1 MPNNHLPPFAYLENT
16 LDSNDKSFYFSE
28 PHSEVLC
35 TDPKMLTSAF
45 EKLAELQQQGL
56 YLAGFISYEASYYL
70 NPDFA
75 SLRTNPKTHNP
86 SPLLHFVAFE
96 QCSPKHFQPR
106 TASSKHPAIDLIYD
120 SLPKSQYAQDFN
132 RIQQALTHG
141 ESYQIN
147 YTKRI
152 KLRSSLAA
160 YELYTQLKAQQPVSY
175 SAFLP
180 FKPMTVLSF
189 SPELFFKKQEDTIT
203 VKPMKG
209 TSKRFDDP
217 DEDLQSYEF
226 LRTDPKN
233 KAENLII
240 VDLLRNDL
248 ARICHTGSIEVIKPF
263 AIEAYKSVY
272 QMTSTISGKVDSNIP
287 FVDIIEHLFPCG
299 SITGAPK
306 KRTME
311 IIQQLEQPRGLY
323 TGCIGYIMPN
333 NDMCFNIAIRTLTQ
347 HNNEPWH
354 CGVGGGFTIQS
365 TRDDEWQEMTTKIQF
380 IKRLYQPKFQLIE
393 SILYSK
399 NGLTSCDLHLER
411 LLNSACVLHFA
422 LDIARLKSALLSYCE
437 KLSLSNNEQ
446 YKLRVSTDYNGR
458 STISH
463 QLLEQVSKAHCIELF
478 ICPEKIDSNNPL
490 WQHKTDDHSTR
501 GFYTQK
507 HSQYIADKPNC
518 ELIFFNE
525 QNHLTEARFYNI
537 IVEIDGVLYTPP
549 INDGLL
555 PGIARAK
562 LLQSGQIHERSIS
575 VGELKL
581 SKNIYLINDVR
592 GRIPCF
598 LSAKTTMQEV

>member
-16 LDSNDKSFYFSE
+16 LDSSDKSFYFSK

-35 TDPKMLTSAF
+35 TDPKMLKSAF
-45 EKLAELQQQGL
+45 AKLAELQQQGL
-56 YLAGFISYEASYYL
+56 YLVGFISYEAAYYL
-70 NPDFA
+70 NPDFTSLKTA
-75 SLRTNPKTHNP
+75 SQRLNT
-86 SPLLHFVAFE
+86 PLLHFIAFE
-96 QCSPKHFQPR
+96 QCSPDLLQ
-106 TASSKHPAIDLIYD
+106 TQITTTTNSTAIDLIYD
-120 SLPKSQYAQDFN
+120 PLSQLQYARDFK
-132 RIQQALTHG
+132 RVQQALTDG

-152 KLRSSLAA
+152 KLRSSLDA
-160 YELYTQLKAQQPVSY
+160 YALYTQLKAQQPVSY

-189 SPELFFKKQEDTIT
+189 SPELFFKKQGDTIT

-209 TSKRFDDP
+209 TSKRSDDP
-217 DEDLQSYEF
+217 NDDLKSYEF

-248 ARICHTGSIEVIKPF
+248 ARICDRGSIKVSKPF
-263 AIEAYKSVY
+263 AIETYKSVY

-287 FVDIIEHLFPCG
+287 FADIIEHLFPCG

-306 KRTME
+306 KRTIE
-311 IIQQLEQPRGLY
+311 IIQQLEPPRGLY

-333 NDMCFNIAIRTLTQ
+333 NDMCFSVAIRTLTQ
-347 HNNEPWH
+347 QNNELWH

-365 TRDDEWQEMTTKIQF
+365 TQDDEWQEMTTKVQF
-380 IKRLYQPKFQLIE
+380 IKRLYHPQFQLIE
-393 SILYSK
+393 SMLYDK
-399 NGLTSCDLHLER
+399 NGLTSCDLHLKR
-411 LLNSACVLHFA
+411 LCNSASVLHFA
-422 LDIARLKSALLSYCE
+422 LDIAKLRHALLQYCE
-437 KLSLSNNEQ
+437 TLITANSEQ
-446 YKLRVSTDYNGR
+446 YKLRVAVDYHGLF
-458 STISH
+458 TITH
-463 QLLEQVSKAHCIELF
+463 QQLEQSHTTYHIELF

-525 QNHLTEARFYNI
+525 QHHLTEARFYNI
-537 IVEIDGVLYTPP
+537 IIEIDGILYTPP
-549 INDGLL
+549 VNDGLL

-562 LLQSGQIHERSIS
+562 LLQSEQIHERSIS
-575 VGELKL
+575 IKELKS
-581 SKNIYLINDVR
+581 SKNIYLINDLR
-592 GRIPCF
+592 GKIPCF
-598 LSAKTTMQEV
+598 LSTSTTMQEV